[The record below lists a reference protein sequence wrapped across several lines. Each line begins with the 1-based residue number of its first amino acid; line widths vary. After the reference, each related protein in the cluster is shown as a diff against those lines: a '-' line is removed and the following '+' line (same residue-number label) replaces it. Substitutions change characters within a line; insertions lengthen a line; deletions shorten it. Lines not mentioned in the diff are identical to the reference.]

1 MRTSRI
7 AGRLVPVCSFVVLA
21 LVAVDCG
28 GGPEQSI
35 LQGYFQAAKLRDRA
49 TLGNIATVSF
59 DPNRQGQVE
68 RFDVLTIG
76 PEDTRTLHIKE
87 SAKGL
92 KDATAASE
100 ELGKKMKA
108 YQDDHLEAIDRVI
121 KAERAKGKIAGGDA
135 EVSKTWT
142 KFREDT
148 AQTQKRASEAR
159 EKLSGERSLA
169 ELSVQSGGRT
179 EVDVTTYEGVLAM
192 KDVTINATVRTPD
205 GQTSQKR
212 MVVSLTQARL
222 KDEKGQELNGRWLIT
237 GIKEG

>member
-7 AGRLVPVCSFVVLA
+7 AVRLVPVSSLLVVALLA
-21 LVAVDCG
+21 AACG

-35 LQGYFQAAKLRDRA
+35 LQGYFQAAKLRDRQ

-68 RFDVLTIG
+68 RFEILSVG
-76 PEDTRTLHIKE
+76 PEDTRTLHIRE
-87 SAKGL
+87 NAKAL
-92 KDATAASE
+92 RDATAASE

-108 YQDDHLEAIDRVI
+108 YQDEHLEAIDRVI
-121 KAERAKGKIAGGDA
+121 KADRAKGKIAAADA
-135 EVSKTWT
+135 EVQKTWT

-148 AQTQKRASEAR
+148 AQAQKRVSEAR
-159 EKLSGERSLA
+159 DKLSGERGIT
-169 ELSVQSGGRT
+169 EMSVATGGT
-179 EVDVTTYEGVLAM
+179 TQVDVTTYDGVLVA

-205 GQTSQKR
+205 GQSSQKR
-212 MVVSLTQARL
+212 MVVTLTQARL
-222 KDEKGQELNGRWLIT
+222 KDEKGQELNGRWLVT

>member
-7 AGRLVPVCSFVVLA
+7 ATKLVSVSALLVLA
-21 LVAVDCG
+21 LVAADCG

-35 LQGYFQAAKLRDRA
+35 LQGYFQAARLRDRS

-59 DPNRQGQVE
+59 DPNREGQIE
-68 RFDVLTIG
+68 RFEILSLG

-87 SAKGL
+87 NAKAL
-92 KDATAASE
+92 QEATAASD

-108 YQDDHLEAIDRVI
+108 YQDDHLEAIDRVL
-121 KAERAKGKIAGGDA
+121 KAERASGKIAGADA
-135 EVSKTWT
+135 EVQKTWT

-148 AQTQKRASEAR
+148 AQVQKRVSEAR
-159 EKLSGERSLA
+159 TKLSGERGLT
-169 ELSVQSGGRT
+169 ELSVQTGGMT
-179 EVDVTTYEGVLAM
+179 EVDVTSYDGVLVT

-212 MVVSLTQARL
+212 MVVTLTQARL
-222 KDEKGQELNGRWLIT
+222 KSAQGQDLNGRWLIT